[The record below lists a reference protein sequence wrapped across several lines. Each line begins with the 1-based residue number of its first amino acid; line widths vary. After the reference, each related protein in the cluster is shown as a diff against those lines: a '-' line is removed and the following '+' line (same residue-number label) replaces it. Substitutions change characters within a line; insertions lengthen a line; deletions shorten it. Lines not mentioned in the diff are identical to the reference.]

1 MEQFEHFIHRENI
14 AIFKRRLA
22 ETKDVTMRGV
32 LLNLLAEE
40 QAKDVT
46 ANSEKKAASVG
57 GLVHLR
63 LTQGRVSVNPPGTNA
78 SGVSW

>member
-1 MEQFEHFIHRENI
+1 MEHFVHFIQRENI

-32 LLNLLAEE
+32 LLRLLAEE

-46 ANSEKKAASVG
+46 AHIREVRPPRLAASFI
-57 GLVHLR
+57 
-63 LTQGRVSVNPPGTNA
+63 
-78 SGVSW
+78 SG

>member
-1 MEQFEHFIHRENI
+1 MEHFEHFIQRENI

-22 ETKDVTMRGV
+22 ETKDASIRGPI
-32 LLNLLAEE
+32 
-40 QAKDVT
+40 QR
-46 ANSEKKAASVG
+46 SKAASVG
-57 GLVHLR
+57 GLVHLW